1 MNAMNQAPTT
11 PTENTN
17 AQIQERREKLSSLRA
32 QGQAYPNDFHRDA
45 FSSDIVKACEHKD
58 EATLEQEKNTYTI
71 AGRMMTRRIMGKASF
86 ATLLDMGGK
95 IQIYVTRDSLPEG
108 QYQELFKKLDLG
120 DIIGVTGY
128 AFKTKTGELTLH
140 VTALRLLV
148 KALRPLP
155 EKYKGLVDQEARCRQ
170 RYLDLIANEESRRA
184 FEIRTKIIS
193 FIRHYM
199 DEHRFMEVE
208 TPMMHVI
215 PGGANARPFITHHN
229 ALDMDMYLRIAPEL
243 FLKRLVVGGFERV
256 YEINRNFRNE
266 GIDVRHNPEFT
277 MIEFYMAYH
286 DYHDLIDFTEDLFR
300 KMSLEVL
307 GDTKVHYGK
316 EGEPGLDIDFAR
328 PFERLTMKESIVK
341 YGNGITM
348 EDLADL
354 EKTKAWCE
362 KLHVEMHS
370 GWTLGHYIA
379 ALFDELV
386 EENLQQ
392 PTFITSYPAE
402 ISPLARRSDDE
413 PDFTD
418 RFEFFIGGR
427 EMGNGFSEL
436 NDPDDQASRFQQQA
450 EQKKQGDD
458 EAMYYDEDYIVAL
471 EHGLPPTAGEG
482 IGIDRTVMLFAN
494 CHTIRDVILFPT
506 LRPQGKVQQAQQAQ
520 QAAAAAAENAAE

>member
-1 MNAMNQAPTT
+1 MTQ
-11 PTENTN
+11 ENISATGEN
-17 AQIQERREKLSSLRA
+17 LNNEMQERRNKLSALRE
-32 QGQAYPNDFHRDA
+32 QGQAYPNDFRRDA
-45 FSSDIVKACEHKD
+45 VSSDIINALSDKSAEELAADPK
-58 EATLEQEKNTYTI
+58 TFTI

-86 ATLLDMGGK
+86 ATLQDMGGK
-95 IQIYVTRDSLPEG
+95 IQIYVTRDALPEG

-155 EKYKGLVDQEARCRQ
+155 EKYKGLTDQEARCRQ
-170 RYLDLIANEESRRA
+170 RYLDLIANEESRRT
-184 FEIRTKIIS
+184 FEIRTKIVS
-193 FIRHYM
+193 FIRSYM
-199 DEHRFMEVE
+199 DSHRFMEVE

-215 PGGANARPFITHHN
+215 PGGANAKPFITHHN
-229 ALDMDMYLRIAPEL
+229 ALDIDMYLRIAPEL

-277 MIEFYMAYH
+277 MMEFYMAYH

-300 KMSLEVL
+300 KMALEVL

-316 EGEPGLDIDFAR
+316 EGEEGLDIDFAK
-328 PFERLTMKESIVK
+328 PFDRLTMKESIVK

-348 EDLADL
+348 EDLEDA
-354 EKTKAWCE
+354 EKTKELCK
-362 KLHVEMHS
+362 KLHIEIMPSWEH
-370 GWTLGHYIA
+370 GHFIA

-386 EENLQQ
+386 EEHLQQ

-402 ISPLARRSDDE
+402 ISPLARRSDDD
-413 PDFTD
+413 PRYTD

-436 NDPDDQASRFQQQA
+436 NDPDDQASRFRQQA
-450 EQKKQGDD
+450 EAKKHGDD

-471 EHGLPPTAGEG
+471 QHGLPPTAGEG
-482 IGIDRTVMLFAN
+482 IGIDRTVMLFTN

-506 LRPQGKVQQAQQAQ
+506 LRPNK
-520 QAAAAAAENAAE
+520 

>member
-1 MNAMNQAPTT
+1 MTEQNNIST
-11 PTENTN
+11 TENLN
-17 AQIQERREKLSSLRA
+17 NEMQERRLKLEKIREKEA
-32 QGQAYPNDFHRDA
+32 VAFKNDYHRDA
-45 FSSDIVKACEHKD
+45 ISSDIIKD
-58 EATLEQEKNTYTI
+58 CSDLDNETLEAQKKEYTI
-71 AGRMMTRRIMGKASF
+71 AGRMMTRRIMGKAAF
-86 ATLLDMGGK
+86 ATLQDMGGK
-95 IQIYVTRDSLPEG
+95 IQVYVTRDALPEG
-108 QYQELFKKLDLG
+108 QYQEEFKKLDLG

-140 VTALRLLV
+140 VTSLRLLV

-155 EKYKGLVDQEARCRQ
+155 EKYKGLTDQEARCRQ

-184 FEIRTKIIS
+184 FQIRTKVVS
-193 FIRHYM
+193 FIRRYM
-199 DEHRFMEVE
+199 DAHQFMEVE

-215 PGGANARPFITHHN
+215 PGGANAKPFVTHHN
-229 ALDMDMYLRIAPEL
+229 ALDIDMYLRIAPEL
-243 FLKRLVVGGFERV
+243 FLKRLVIGGFERV

-286 DYHDLIDFTEDLFR
+286 SYKDLIDFTEELFR
-300 KMSLEVL
+300 NMALDVL
-307 GDTKVHYGK
+307 GTTKLHYGK
-316 EGEPGLDIDFAR
+316 EGEVGLDLDFAQ

-348 EDLADL
+348 EDLTSV
-354 EKTKAWCE
+354 EKCIELCKKHHIE
-362 KLHVEMHS
+362 IMK
-370 GWTLGHYIA
+370 GWELGHYIA

-386 EENLQQ
+386 EDNLQQ
-392 PTFITSYPAE
+392 PTFITSYPAV

-427 EMGNGFSEL
+427 EIGNGFSEL
-436 NDPDDQASRFQQQA
+436 NDPDDQASRFRQQA
-450 EQKKQGDD
+450 EQKNNGDD

-482 IGIDRTVMLFAN
+482 IGIDRVVMLFAN

-506 LRPQGKVQQAQQAQ
+506 LRPH
-520 QAAAAAAENAAE
+520 N

>member
-1 MNAMNQAPTT
+1 MTQ
-11 PTENTN
+11 ENISASHEN
-17 AQIQERREKLSSLRA
+17 LNNEMQERRNKLSSLRE
-32 QGQAYPNDFHRDA
+32 QGQAYPNDFRRDA
-45 FSSDIVKACEHKD
+45 ISADIFKALNDKSAQE
-58 EATLEQEKNTYTI
+58 LEEDKRTFTI
-71 AGRMMTRRIMGKASF
+71 AGRMMTRRIMGKAAF
-86 ATLLDMGGK
+86 ATLQDMGGK
-95 IQIYVTRDSLPEG
+95 IQIYVTRDALPEG

-120 DIIGVTGY
+120 DIIGVSGY

-155 EKYKGLVDQEARCRQ
+155 EKYKGLTDQEARCRQ
-170 RYLDLIANEESRRA
+170 RYLDLIANEESRNT
-184 FEIRTKIIS
+184 FKIRTKIIS
-193 FIRHYM
+193 FIRSYM
-199 DEHRFMEVE
+199 DSHQFMEVE

-215 PGGANARPFITHHN
+215 PGGANAKPFITHHN
-229 ALDMDMYLRIAPEL
+229 ALDIDMYLRIAPEL

-277 MIEFYMAYH
+277 MMEFYMAYQ

-300 KMSLEVL
+300 KMAIEVL

-316 EGEPGLDIDFAR
+316 EGEPGLDLDFAK
-328 PFERLTMKESIVK
+328 PFDRLTMKESIVK

-348 EDLADL
+348 EDLDDAD
-354 EKTKAWCE
+354 KTKALCQ
-362 KLHVEMHS
+362 KLHIEILPSWEH
-370 GWTLGHYIA
+370 GHFIA

-386 EENLQQ
+386 EEHLQQ

-402 ISPLARRSDDE
+402 ISPLARRSDND
-413 PDFTD
+413 PRFTD

-436 NDPDDQASRFQQQA
+436 NDPDDQAGRFRQQA
-450 EQKKQGDD
+450 EQKKHGDD

-506 LRPQGKVQQAQQAQ
+506 LRPNK
-520 QAAAAAAENAAE
+520 

>member
-1 MNAMNQAPTT
+1 MTQVNTAN
-11 PTENTN
+11 TENTN
-17 AQIQERREKLSSLRA
+17 SQILERREKLATLREH
-32 QGQAYPNDFHRDA
+32 GQAYPNDFHRDA
-45 FSSDIVKACEHKD
+45 ISSDIVKACENKD
-58 EATLEQEKNTYTI
+58 AVALEQEKQTFTI

-86 ATLLDMGGK
+86 ATLQDMGGR

-120 DIIGVTGY
+120 DILGVTGY
-128 AFKTKTGELTLH
+128 AFRTHSGELTLH
-140 VTALRLLV
+140 VTSLRLLV

-184 FEIRTKIIS
+184 FQIRTKIIS
-193 FIRHYM
+193 FIRKYM
-199 DEHRFMEVE
+199 DSHSFMEVE

-215 PGGANARPFITHHN
+215 PGGANAKPFITHHN

-243 FLKRLVVGGFERV
+243 YLKRLVVGGFEKV

-300 KMSLEVL
+300 KMALDVL
-307 GDTKVHYGK
+307 GTTKVHYGK
-316 EGEPGLDIDFAR
+316 EDQEGLDIDFDK
-328 PFERLTMKESIVK
+328 PFERLTMKEAIVK
-341 YGNGITM
+341 YSNGITM
-348 EDLADL
+348 EDLEDE
-354 EKTKAWCE
+354 EKARQWCK
-362 KLHVEMHS
+362 KLHIELND
-370 GWTLGHYIA
+370 GWVLGHYIS
-379 ALFDELV
+379 ALF
-386 EENLQQ
+386 EEVAEAHLQQ

-402 ISPLARRSDDE
+402 ISPLARRNDQD
-413 PDFTD
+413 PAFTD

-436 NDPDDQASRFQQQA
+436 NDPDDQAGRFRQQA
-450 EQKKQGDD
+450 EQKKHGDD

-482 IGIDRTVMLFAN
+482 IGIDRVVMLFAN

-506 LRPQGKVQQAQQAQ
+506 LRRQ
-520 QAAAAAAENAAE
+520 N